1 VIYYNTNMA
10 TRTSQKH
17 TVKRIGEIVIPIL
30 KSYGVKRAAIFGSAA
45 RGTMKKDSDI
55 DILVD
60 LPSGIGLF
68 ELVGIKLDLE
78 KALKRKVDL
87 VEYGGIKRAFKK
99 SILSNQVRV
108 I

>member
-1 VIYYNTNMA
+1 MA
-10 TRTSQKH
+10 TKISQKH
-17 TVKRIGEIVIPIL
+17 TVKRIGNIVIPIL
-30 KSYGVKRAAIFGSAA
+30 KSYGIKRAAIFGSAA
-45 RGTMKKDSDI
+45 RGTMKRNSDI

-60 LPSGIGLF
+60 MPSGIGLF
-68 ELVGIKLDLE
+68 EFAGIKLDLE

-99 SILSNQVRV
+99 SILANQIRV